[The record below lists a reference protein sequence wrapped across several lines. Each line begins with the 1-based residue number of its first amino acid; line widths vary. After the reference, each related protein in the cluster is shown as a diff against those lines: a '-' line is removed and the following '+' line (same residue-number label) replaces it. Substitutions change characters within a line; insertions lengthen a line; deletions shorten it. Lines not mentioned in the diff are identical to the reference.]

1 MCWKVLEVGRGIQ
14 MNLTI
19 LSKNY
24 RFCAIIIRDEVFSQ
38 EINSFGE
45 CGGWGVLCSGVL
57 LTKEMPL
64 FRKKQKADF
73 QE

>member
-1 MCWKVLEVGRGIQ
+1 MCRKVVCWKLKEEFRRIC
-14 MNLTI
+14 
-19 LSKNY
+19 KNY

>member
-1 MCWKVLEVGRGIQ
+1 MLEVGRGIQ

-24 RFCAIIIRDEVFSQ
+24 RFFAIIIRDEVFSQ

-45 CGGWGVLCSGVL
+45 CGGGGGVLCSGVL